1 MVTFIMAVGIA
12 GSGKDYL
19 YAHHYLLQPEYKD
32 LVMVSSDNIRETI
45 FGDINDQAHN
55 KEVFEIMR
63 QQALKLLKQGISVY
77 YNATNLSS
85 KRRINFLKE
94 VSKIPNV
101 KKICALNV
109 PPFEKVK
116 ERNAGRIRKVP
127 EEVIEKMLR
136 KFQPPH
142 QSEGWDE
149 IEVFGKD
156 MDGQK
161 TYDIVATAN
170 KIPHDNPNH
179 TLTIGKHMYQ
189 AYFYGIRQGLPLDVC
204 EAALCHDVGKPHCKS
219 FYDYRGRKTR
229 KAHYYSHDSVGAYIY
244 LSHSNGLE
252 QDITVANLI
261 AHHMDFFKGEK
272 CLTKIKNQYG
282 EEFYKKLE
290 QLHEADINAH

>member
-1 MVTFIMAVGIA
+1 MVTFIMTVGIA
-12 GSGKDYL
+12 GSGKDHL
-19 YAHHYLLQPEYKD
+19 YTSHYLLQPQYKN
-32 LVMVSSDNIRETI
+32 LTMVSSDIIRATV

-116 ERNAGRIRKVP
+116 ERNAGRDRVVP

-142 QSEGWDE
+142 PSEGWDE

-156 MDGQK
+156 RDYKK
-161 TYDIVATAN
+161 TWEEYC
-170 KIPHDNPNH
+170 KLDNSIY
-179 TLTIGKHMYQ
+179 TTIIKM
-189 AYFYGIRQGLPLDVC
+189 
-204 EAALCHDVGKPHCKS
+204 
-219 FYDYRGRKTR
+219 
-229 KAHYYSHDSVGAYIY
+229 
-244 LSHSNGLE
+244 
-252 QDITVANLI
+252 
-261 AHHMDFFKGEK
+261 M
-272 CLTKIKNQYG
+272 TKIISLK
-282 EEFYKKLE
+282 
-290 QLHEADINAH
+290 QLYNI